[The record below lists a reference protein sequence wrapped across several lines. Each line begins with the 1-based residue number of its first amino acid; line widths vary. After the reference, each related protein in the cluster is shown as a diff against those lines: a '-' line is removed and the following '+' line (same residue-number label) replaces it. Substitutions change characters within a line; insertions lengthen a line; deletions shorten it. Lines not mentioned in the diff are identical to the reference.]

1 MKPHLPGLTPRPETA
16 IRPGLEEGL
25 ALYRSGYFWEAHEA
39 WEPLWLEARPNSRER
54 AFLQAL
60 IQLANGWLK
69 VAMGRGPAAARI
81 TGLVADHLA
90 RAGQGVVLGIETA
103 WAWAEL
109 GRLRARSRGRANL
122 HGD

>member
-1 MKPHLPGLTPRPETA
+1 VTPHLPGITPRPTHE

-39 WEPLWLEARPNSRER
+39 WEPLWLAARPNSRER

-60 IQLANGWLK
+60 IQLANGRLK
-69 VAMGRGPAAARI
+69 LAMGKIAAAARI
-81 TGLVADHLA
+81 TALVADHLA
-90 RAGQGVVLGIETA
+90 RSGHGVVLGIETS

-109 GRLRARSRGRANL
+109 GRLRAETRGAANPSN
-122 HGD
+122 G